1 MSSFSLFSSF
11 LSSSLSTIFS
21 WYSSLFWFSF
31 SLSWWRT
38 SRLWSKVLEEL
49 DNFFEEALVSIEDID
64 LLHIFIYYFAGYYDN
79 LKTHDSFDT
88 EDWKEPATALLW
100 LLYFLAQHHDHN
112 KDFQKALETVD
123 EAINHTPTLIEL
135 FMLKGKIFKHVGN
148 LDEAVNCF
156 DEAQS
161 LDTADR

>member
-1 MSSFSLFSSF
+1 MKNSLDQNLLENPVCSFIRICSASWRLF
-11 LSSSLSTIFS
+11 IN
-21 WYSSLFWFSF
+21 LFF
-31 SLSWWRT
+31 
-38 SRLWSKVLEEL
+38 V
-49 DNFFEEALVSIEDID
+49 
-64 LLHIFIYYFAGYYDN
+64 GYYDN
-79 LKTHDSFDT
+79 LKTQNSFDT
-88 EDWKEPATALLW
+88 EVDCKEPATALLW
-100 LLYFLAQHHDHN
+100 LLYYLAQHWDHK
-112 KDFQKALETVD
+112 KDFKKALETVD

>member
-1 MSSFSLFSSF
+1 MYIIL
-11 LSSSLSTIFS
+11 I
-21 WYSSLFWFSF
+21 
-31 SLSWWRT
+31 
-38 SRLWSKVLEEL
+38 
-49 DNFFEEALVSIEDID
+49 
-64 LLHIFIYYFAGYYDN
+64 HYFAGYYDN

-88 EDWKEPATALLW
+88 EDCKEPATALLW
-100 LLYFLAQHHDHN
+100 LLYYLAQHHDHN